1 MAMPDRQ
8 PLRAL
13 EHALR
18 AGDRRLADLIA
29 ARLFP
34 GAHRTLLRLRQH
46 LGI

>member
-1 MAMPDRQ
+1 MPGDRH

-13 EHALR
+13 EHALH
-18 AGDRRLADLIA
+18 AGDLRLADVIA

-34 GAHRTLLRLRQH
+34 GAYRTVLLLRVR

>member
-1 MAMPDRQ
+1 MAMPDRH

-18 AGDRRLADLIA
+18 AGDRRLTDLIA

-34 GAHRTLLRLRQH
+34 GALRTLLRLREH
-46 LGI
+46 LRI

>member
-1 MAMPDRQ
+1 MPDRH

-13 EHALR
+13 EHAFR

-29 ARLFP
+29 VRLFP
-34 GAHRTLLRLRQH
+34 GAHRALLRLRRQ

>member
-1 MAMPDRQ
+1 MPDRH
-8 PLRAL
+8 PLRAF

-29 ARLFP
+29 VRLFP
-34 GAHRTLLRLRQH
+34 GAHRTLLRLRQQ

>member
-1 MAMPDRQ
+1 MPDRH

-34 GAHRTLLRLRQH
+34 GAHRALRRLRRH

>member
-1 MAMPDRQ
+1 MPDRH

-34 GAHRTLLRLRQH
+34 GAYRTLRRLRRH